1 MAVLDLESQAPNSLH
16 DPLLPWLRSVN
27 QALGNLNSGNDS
39 ESNLSKL
46 LSDCIKMFKDNAQY
60 RDDPRF
66 LKIWLLHIGL
76 CEDFGS
82 IFNEMLE
89 SKICVRHSS
98 LYVWYAAFLESKGK
112 LYEAQMVYQMGIL
125 SLVNDTSLQKECQKE
140 HDEMKK
146 TKSNGMLQNDDGET
160 IQSGESQKECQKEH
174 DETKKTKSNGM
185 LQNDDGETIQSGE
198 SQKECQKEHDETK
211 KTKSNGMLQNDDG
224 ETIQSGESQK
234 ECQKEHDET
243 KKTKSNGMLQN
254 DDGETIQSGESQK
267 ECQKEH
273 DETKKTKSNGMLQN
287 DDGET
292 IQSGESHINPWS
304 SSTIKDLVMKT
315 NSQIMKYEGCHSSS
329 KAYPRKVA
337 LSLQNSSRNKIVEIG
352 GIKYQIKGCAGQGGF
367 AQVHKAYVNSN
378 PDDVVALKIQK
389 PPFPWEFY
397 MYRQLDRRISAEER
411 SSFGFAHGVHL
422 YTNCSIL
429 VCDYL
434 ANGTLQDAINSYVVI
449 GKSMEEVLCIY
460 YTIEMLYMLEA
471 LHVAGII
478 HGDFKPDNMLI
489 RYARDDLVEDAF
501 PDRSGPWR
509 DQVDTYGL
517 CAIVHLMLHNSYMDI
532 QKKPAPDG
540 GYIYLPMSSFRR
552 YWKVDLWKNLFTK
565 LLNTSAS
572 DNDTQLL
579 RDLRESFHD
588 YMCSNPKL
596 IQKLKELLVK
606 QRASLCSA

>member
-125 SLVNDTSLQKECQKE
+125 RSISSLMPCGWLKKAHALFLDRLSSLVNDTSLQKECQKE
-140 HDEMKK
+140 HDE
-146 TKSNGMLQNDDGET
+146 
-160 IQSGESQKECQKEH
+160 
-174 DETKKTKSNGM
+174 
-185 LQNDDGETIQSGE
+185 
-198 SQKECQKEHDETK
+198 
-211 KTKSNGMLQNDDG
+211 
-224 ETIQSGESQK
+224 
-234 ECQKEHDET
+234 
-243 KKTKSNGMLQN
+243 
-254 DDGETIQSGESQK
+254 
-267 ECQKEH
+267 
-273 DETKKTKSNGMLQN
+273 

-509 DQVDTYGL
+509 DQGLCLVDWGRGIDLHLFPDGTEFKGDCRTSGFRCVEMQQKRPWKFQVDTYGL